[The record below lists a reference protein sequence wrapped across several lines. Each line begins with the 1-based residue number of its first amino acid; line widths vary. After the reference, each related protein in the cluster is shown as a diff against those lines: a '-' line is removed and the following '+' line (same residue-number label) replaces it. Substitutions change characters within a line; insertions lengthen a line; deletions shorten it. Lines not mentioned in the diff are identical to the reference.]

1 MIGIAKRRNR
11 NPLDQPGNKPN
22 LRPNG
27 RGAMKNGRAVRES
40 AVNTKHMQAA
50 QNSNVA
56 EKKLSS
62 RKIVWLEKIKLHLSI
77 FACNARLKL
86 GLYNNT
92 YDRQALKNSKSKSEL
107 MLKTLKSEAALKANK
122 KRLDEAIEDEQYGD
136 AFREGV
142 NFVRGYIG
150 QLPNVLRS

>member
-1 MIGIAKRRNR
+1 MIGNPNR
-11 NPLDQPGNKPN
+11 VNQNPHCRQGKKPN
-22 LRPNG
+22 LRSNG
-27 RGAMKNGRAVRES
+27 RGPRKNGRPVRE
-40 AVNTKHMQAA
+40 AAANTRHMQAA

-92 YDRQALKNSKSKSEL
+92 LDRQALKNSKSKSEL

-136 AFREGV
+136 VFREGV